1 MKTKD
6 QIKQEFMQDLKSLLE
21 KYDAKISAEE
31 YRDVALTQL
40 RSFKKN
46 AMTLVKPFLNNVKLT
61 PGCGLN
67 LPIFNTLTY

>member
-31 YRDVALTQL
+31 YRDVALT
-40 RSFKKN
+40 
-46 AMTLVKPFLNNVKLT
+46 
-61 PGCGLN
+61 
-67 LPIFNTLTY
+67 